1 MAKNK
6 KEVEVSESTSI
17 GDDFAGASAE
27 MTDSSVSAEAEVG
40 VSATLA
46 TQEAKELAEEKARL
60 VAQKVQE
67 DAVLKAKKL
76 AVEKAAAEAEAKI
89 AAEETKKREE
99 HAKRIA
105 MRQAP
110 VEKTANKL
118 KDQFKF

>member
-27 MTDSSVSAEAEVG
+27 MTDSSVSEEVAKAAQEIKERADEA
-40 VSATLA
+40 
-46 TQEAKELAEEKARL
+46 ARL

-76 AVEKAAAEAEAKI
+76 ATEKAVAEAEAKL
-89 AAEETKKREE
+89 AAEETRKREE
-99 HAKRIA
+99 HAERIA

>member
-1 MAKNK
+1 MEKKK

-27 MTDSSVSAEAEVG
+27 MTDSSVSAEA
-40 VSATLA
+40 
-46 TQEAKELAEEKARL
+46 KELAEEKARL

-76 AVEKAAAEAEAKI
+76 ATEKAVAEAEAKL
-89 AAEETKKREE
+89 AAEETRKREE
-99 HAKRIA
+99 HAERIA